1 MRALAVE
8 SPVSAANERCFP
20 SLHCPQPSATD
31 FAEDEFVAGYLRE
44 VVLEFDALKSPFA
57 CASVRSEKESLSV
70 LTSSWVVQSIVEAGK
85 RSM

>member
-8 SPVSAANERCFP
+8 LPVSAVNERCFP
-20 SLHCPQPSATD
+20 SLHCLQTLVTG
-31 FAEDEFVAGYLRE
+31 FVEDEFAAGYLRE

-70 LTSSWVVQSIVEAGK
+70 LTSSWVEQSIVGA
-85 RSM
+85 